1 MALSFFLSSLRLCVY
16 RAFHVFEQ
24 AKFAYGGSIFGSS
37 QFTIRV
43 LGKTSFKL
51 RASEKNTLKATI
63 KLYTNRVCVITFQLM
78 YFKFPK

>member
-1 MALSFFLSSLRLCVY
+1 MCERKRERESFVRVSGKSVVFNEKV
-16 RAFHVFEQ
+16 RA
-24 AKFAYGGSIFGSS
+24 
-37 QFTIRV
+37 

-51 RASEKNTLKATI
+51 RASEKNTSKATI